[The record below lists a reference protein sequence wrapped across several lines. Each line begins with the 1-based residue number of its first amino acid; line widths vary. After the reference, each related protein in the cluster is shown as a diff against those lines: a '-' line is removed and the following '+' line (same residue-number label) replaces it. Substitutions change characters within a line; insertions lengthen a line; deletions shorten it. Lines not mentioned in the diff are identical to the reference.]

1 MTSFGKKFLVIG
13 LIVLNIVLIGVCGF
27 FYMQK
32 DRQKP
37 SISFSANDVVYTR
50 DIDHDLLMEG
60 ISATDNKDGNI
71 SKRIVIEKILENE
84 KNSTAVVYYAVC
96 DYSGNVNKA
105 SREFVAEYPVKED
118 NSATKK

>member
-1 MTSFGKKFLVIG
+1 MTSFGRKILVIG
-13 LIVLNIVLIGVCGF
+13 LIVLNIALIVVCGF

-37 SISFSANDVVYTR
+37 GISFSANDVVYTR
-50 DIDHDLLMEG
+50 DMDQNLLMEG
-60 ISATDNKDGNI
+60 VSATDNKDGNI
-71 SKRIVIEKILENE
+71 SNRIVIEKILENE

-105 SREFVAEYPVKED
+105 SREFVAEYPVKEEG
-118 NSATKK
+118 AETTK